1 VLSNFSAFNSII
13 FNGVNITKNHN
24 LPDDFVKNNIH
35 SDNVSKGERMYVTVN
50 SGKTVSFDLDV
61 TTFITQYTVVHQYLT
76 FMINPSL
83 AIVDTPLYKVGE
95 YKLIITINDVDYIL
109 KSDIF

>member
-50 SGKTVSFDLDV
+50 PGKTVSFDLDV

-83 AIVDTPLYKVGE
+83 AIVDTPLYKVGK

>member
-1 VLSNFSAFNSII
+1 
-13 FNGVNITKNHN
+13 
-24 LPDDFVKNNIH
+24 
-35 SDNVSKGERMYVTVN
+35 MYVTVN

-83 AIVDTPLYKVGE
+83 AIVDTPLYEVGK